1 MRLTTK
7 PGHSPQRTGVL
18 RIAWAKLVAVCSVS
32 SEVASPSM
40 TSIRRIIDAG
50 QKKWKPTT
58 LSGRSVASPISVI
71 ERPGGVGGE
80 DRVAG
85 RGRVEVGED
94 LAA

>member
-7 PGHSPQRTGVL
+7 PGHSAQRTGIL
-18 RIAWAKLVAVCSVS
+18 RIAWAKFAAACMVS
-32 SEVASPSM
+32 GEVSSPSM
-40 TSIRRIIDAG
+40 TSISRMQEAG

-58 LSGRSVASPISVI
+58 LSGPVGDVADLGDR
-71 ERPGGVGGE
+71 EARRVGGE

-94 LAA
+94 LRA